1 MLYIDFLS
9 KFNGI
14 DTMKITVYSKQ
25 TDELKRII
33 KQLERVGV
41 FLSFDDGLSLEVDES
56 KLHRM
61 ITRNAGGSKAI
72 KIKGEY
78 QSIKVSDVR
87 KLMKEYTAKV
97 VAEELGISRATLYNR
112 LKEAEEQGLDEL
124 F

>member
-1 MLYIDFLS
+1 
-9 KFNGI
+9 
-14 DTMKITVYSKQ
+14 MKILPSMYG
-25 TDELKRII
+25 TDDFNRICKI
-33 KQLERVGV
+33 LARAGINLVVEEGQ
-41 FLSFDDGLSLEVDES
+41 LSLDIDEP
-56 KLHRM
+56 KLLRV

>member
-1 MLYIDFLS
+1 MITANKKGTDDFNRITKLLS
-9 KFNGI
+9 RAGI
-14 DTMKITVYSKQ
+14 ILIVQ
-25 TDELKRII
+25 EG
-33 KQLERVGV
+33 Q
-41 FLSFDDGLSLEVDES
+41 LSLDIDEP
-56 KLHRM
+56 KLLRV

-87 KLMKEYTAKV
+87 KLMREYTAKV

-112 LKEAEEQGLDEL
+112 LKEAEENGYDEL

>member
-1 MLYIDFLS
+1 
-9 KFNGI
+9 
-14 DTMKITVYSKQ
+14 MKLTKNLKG
-25 TDELKRII
+25 TDEYNRIS

-41 FLSFDDGLSLEVDES
+41 EIGFDDGGMFLNIDES

-72 KIKGEY
+72 KIKGEF
-78 QSIKVSDVR
+78 QSIKISDVR
-87 KLMKEYTAKV
+87 KLMKEYTAKI
-97 VAEELGISRATLYNR
+97 VAQELGISRATLYNR

>member
-1 MLYIDFLS
+1 
-9 KFNGI
+9 
-14 DTMKITVYSKQ
+14 MKLTRYLKG
-25 TDELKRII
+25 TDEYTRMA

-41 FLSFDDGLSLEVDES
+41 VVDFDDGGMYLDIDES
-56 KLHRM
+56 KLHRV

-112 LKEAEEQGLDEL
+112 LKEAEEQGIDEL